1 MRRRGP
7 SRPSPMPCRR
17 NSPMRPD
24 AVKSPRREGV
34 LVLGAF
40 LPYRLSVLSN
50 TVSGRIAKS
59 YAARFS
65 LTVPEWRVMAVLGR
79 FPGLTAGEVTE
90 RTAMD
95 KVQVSRAVARLLK
108 TKRIERRVVD
118 DDRRVRPTFF
128 TGLGRGGFHENG
140 APGLRQQ
147 HPPSASPPP
156 RGRRGGL
163 KRTTTLF

>member
-1 MRRRGP
+1 
-7 SRPSPMPCRR
+7 
-17 NSPMRPD
+17 MRPD

-34 LVLGAF
+34 LVLEAF

-50 TVSGRIAKS
+50 TVSSRIAKS
-59 YAARFS
+59 YAERFS

-108 TKRIERRVVD
+108 TRRIERRVVD
-118 DDRRVRPTFF
+118 GDRRARHLFLTAEGKSVYSEIVPLALDYERRLAAS
-128 TGLGRGGFHENG
+128 LGAAERAQLEKLL
-140 APGLRQQ
+140 AKL
-147 HPPSASPPP
+147 
-156 RGRRGGL
+156 
-163 KRTTTLF
+163 TTAAGTL

>member
-1 MRRRGP
+1 
-7 SRPSPMPCRR
+7 
-17 NSPMRPD
+17 MRPD

-34 LVLGAF
+34 LVLEAF

-50 TVSGRIAKS
+50 TVSSRIAKS

-79 FPGLTAGEVTE
+79 FPGLTAAEVTE

-95 KVQVSRAVARLLK
+95 KVQVSRAVARLLR

-118 DDRRVRPTFF
+118 DDRRARHLFL
-128 TGLGRGGFHENG
+128 TGEGRAVYSEIVPL
-140 APGLRQQ
+140 ALDYERRLA
-147 HPPSASPPP
+147 ASLNAGE
-156 RGRRGGL
+156 RGQLEKLLL
-163 KRTTTLF
+163 KLTTAARTL